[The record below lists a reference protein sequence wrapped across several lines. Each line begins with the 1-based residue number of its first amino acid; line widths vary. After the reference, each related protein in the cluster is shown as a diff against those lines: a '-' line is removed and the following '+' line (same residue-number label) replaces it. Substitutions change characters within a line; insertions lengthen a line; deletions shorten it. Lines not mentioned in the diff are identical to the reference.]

1 MGDDY
6 KTEAERLAAM
16 ESELQFVKDYLI
28 RIDTK
33 LDAYAETYVPR
44 TEINEMFRARDEQIK
59 ELKDQNRELK
69 EQRQS
74 SHQLWPTWIASIAA
88 VISCLAAILPHIK

>member
-44 TEINEMFRARDEQIK
+44 TEINEMFRARDEQI
-59 ELKDQNRELK
+59 RELK

-74 SHQLWPTWIASIAA
+74 SHQLWPTWLAAIAA